1 MVDAITENM
10 RWADE
15 IRLRTQPQREQEVME
30 LLLETAALASRNE
43 QPQSSLVYSHYSA
56 PGGFSLILVWD
67 TADVPILGSDT
78 ALLILEGL
86 KPLGLT
92 DHTVMIEKMEKRK
105 VGT

>member
-1 MVDAITENM
+1 MIHAVIEGM

-15 IRLRTQPQREQEVME
+15 IRIRTQPQREKEVME

-67 TADVPILGSDT
+67 TASVPILGSDT

-86 KPLGLT
+86 KPLGLL
-92 DHTVMIEKMEKRK
+92 DHTVLIEKWRKEK
-105 VGT
+105 

>member
-1 MVDAITENM
+1 MINAMNRGM

-15 IRLRTQPQREQEVME
+15 IRLRTQPQREEEVME

-67 TADVPILGSDT
+67 TAVVPTLGSDT
-78 ALLILEGL
+78 ALIILEGL
-86 KPLGLT
+86 KPLGLL
-92 DHTVMIEKMEKRK
+92 DHTVMIEKWRKEK
-105 VGT
+105 

>member
-1 MVDAITENM
+1 MINANTKGM

-15 IRLRTQPQREQEVME
+15 IRLRTQPQREEEVIE

-67 TADVPILGSDT
+67 TAVVPTLGSDT
-78 ALLILEGL
+78 ALNILEGL
-86 KPLGLT
+86 KPLGLL
-92 DHTVMIEKMEKRK
+92 DHTVMIEKWRKEK
-105 VGT
+105 